1 MFVLGTQWLILY
13 AILLDNQTSVTIYTL
28 CSWEVECKTV
38 ALSDCNFGPP
48 SPHQFENETHN
59 GESSRYIMLANLCVN
74 ALSIEGPYGLK
85 SLHMGLKN
93 AHAFEDC
100 LDYLL
105 TSMLPNVV
113 GIYKIGMHPF
123 PWGLLNLCKRISIT
137 TVTIVFFC
145 RVKLVRSWKWANSI
159 RLLYSSSYGC
169 GGWAFQERMI
179 THCGCLGPILWRVEW
194 LVKTLEGLNWTI
206 ILAYLLDTQNVL
218 KNMTLHNAA
227 SIGRVYSSLV
237 PRLHTLTRWN
247 SLVNQVE
254 FLELATAFVS
264 VT

>member
-13 AILLDNQTSVTIYTL
+13 AILLDNLTSVTIYTL

-137 TVTIVFFC
+137 TVTIVFFLS
-145 RVKLVRSWKWANSI
+145 RKAGEKLKMGKLHSAALFI
-159 RLLYSSSYGC
+159 
-169 GGWAFQERMI
+169 
-179 THCGCLGPILWRVEW
+179 ILWLWWVSLPGKNDYPLW
-194 LVKTLEGLNWTI
+194 LFRTHSMESG
-206 ILAYLLDTQNVL
+206 
-218 KNMTLHNAA
+218 MT
-227 SIGRVYSSLV
+227 G
-237 PRLHTLTRWN
+237 
-247 SLVNQVE
+247 
-254 FLELATAFVS
+254 
-264 VT
+264 